1 LPIKESGAAV
11 RIYQANSPADMNAA
25 RDLFREYGASLGF
38 DLCFQ
43 SFDRELASLPGDYA
57 PPSGRLLLATY
68 DGQLA
73 GCVALHAW
81 HDDASDDPVCEM
93 KRLYVRPDFR
103 GHGIGLMLANRIIA
117 EARAIGY
124 KRMRLDTVP
133 SIMAKAV
140 TMYRQF
146 GFVEIAPYREN
157 PVAGAIYLEKVL

>member
-1 LPIKESGAAV
+1 
-11 RIYQANSPADMNAA
+11 
-25 RDLFREYGASLGF
+25 
-38 DLCFQ
+38 
-43 SFDRELASLPGDYA
+43 
-57 PPSGRLLLATY
+57 
-68 DGQLA
+68 
-73 GCVALHAW
+73 
-81 HDDASDDPVCEM
+81 
-93 KRLYVRPDFR
+93 
-103 GHGIGLMLANRIIA
+103 MLANRIIA